1 MFYEKTEEILD
12 SKESNGW
19 SLTAR
24 RMNLTVDQLRRK
36 IHKKS
41 LTLEEG
47 LSLVRAS
54 ESPALL
60 AWVLGQVRPAEVM
73 KGIQRPN

>member
-1 MFYEKTEEILD
+1 MFYEKIEEILD

-41 LTLEEG
+41 LTMEEG

-54 ESPALL
+54 ESPELL
-60 AWVLGQVRPAEVM
+60 AWVLGQVRPEVM
-73 KGIQRPN
+73 NGIQRPN

>member
-1 MFYEKTEEILD
+1 MFYEKTEEMLD

-60 AWVLGQVRPAEVM
+60 AWVLGQVRPEVM